1 MVSRLWVTR
10 RRWLA
15 LASMALALP
24 FAAAAAHAQGYPVR
38 AIKLICPYPPGGATD
53 IIARSIAQRLSEQ
66 LSRPVVVENKAGAGG
81 TIGAAEGARAAP
93 DGYTIFI
100 GEPGGLSI
108 AAATVKGLAYDPMRD
123 FAPIAQVVSVPMAL
137 VAHPSIN
144 AKNLAELAA
153 HAKATKLTLNY
164 GSPGTGTVQH
174 LTMERLRIASGLP
187 FAHIPYKGGAPAMN
201 DLLGG
206 QIPLL
211 MVTLPTVAA
220 HLKSG
225 KLVAMGV
232 LTRERHP
239 LYPHVPTIGEAGYA
253 GFDIGIWQGIL
264 APAGTPRD
272 IVERLH
278 GELKQAMAAKEV
290 RERLEGVGADVIV
303 TTPEAFGALIRD
315 DVARWKKVVQDAGIA
330 LGN

>member
-1 MVSRLWVTR
+1 
-10 RRWLA
+10 
-15 LASMALALP
+15 
-24 FAAAAAHAQGYPVR
+24 
-38 AIKLICPYPPGGATD
+38 
-53 IIARSIAQRLSEQ
+53 
-66 LSRPVVVENKAGAGG
+66 
-81 TIGAAEGARAAP
+81 
-93 DGYTIFI
+93 
-100 GEPGGLSI
+100 
-108 AAATVKGLAYDPMRD
+108 
-123 FAPIAQVVSVPMAL
+123 
-137 VAHPSIN
+137 
-144 AKNLAELAA
+144 
-153 HAKATKLTLNY
+153 
-164 GSPGTGTVQH
+164 
-174 LTMERLRIASGLP
+174 
-187 FAHIPYKGGAPAMN
+187 MN